1 MNKKLKI
8 YCTLF
13 WLAITIWMVNS
24 VKFDRG
30 IVIEAHYDRE
40 TSVSADNPAHADGWE
55 YGNTPARYYYE
66 SDTVYD
72 DNGGFSK
79 YKKSSTYYYDVYV
92 TPKKSADKRTL
103 ISRVGGNI
111 YKVALQK
118 VRVIVP
124 ADEVNKTFFIFRI
137 VLFLLATGM
146 TIWVIYLLLMLIGKI
161 RKGEIFVSEVSR
173 MMETTGILLSCLF
186 LLRWIIMFSMAH
198 YCINNIELANYDILD
213 KVDANGMLILTGLGL
228 MIISQIILMGK
239 DLKEEQDLTI

>member
-13 WLAITIWMVNS
+13 WLAITLWMVNS

-40 TSVSADNPAHADGWE
+40 ARVSSNDPSRVDGWV
-55 YGNTPARYYYE
+55 YGETPARYYTC
-66 SDTVYD
+66 DTVYYD
-72 DNGGFSK
+72 DGGFSE

-92 TPKKSADKRTL
+92 KPKKSADKRSL
-103 ISRVGGNI
+103 ISSVGGNQ
-111 YKVALQK
+111 YKVAMQK

-124 ADEVNKTFFIFRI
+124 ADDVNKTFFIFRI
-137 VLFLLATGM
+137 ILFLLATGM

-161 RKGEIFVSEVSR
+161 RKGEIFVTGVSR

-186 LLRWIIMFSMAH
+186 LLRWVIMFSMAH
-198 YCINNIELANYDILD
+198 YCINNIELANYEILD